1 MAISITRV
9 NPRTG
14 QTERPWRNRDG
25 LFVLGDP
32 AHGAQRHHDKF
43 AVKVGTIE
51 EVATLVAQ
59 GFSVRMS
66 DGRNPA
72 SLIAADS
79 LSVEQIKGGDPG
91 KLFAETTPKPPFKKK
106 DMMDELK
113 QIMLVQANQIA
124 HAGGLDFATSF
135 IGFEASDSF
144 YPFCREDIAKVD
156 LTRFRA
162 AHYLDRAYDY
172 AFQVEK
178 YWDWQ
183 DGLAQDI
190 REFVL
195 GANPQSSDGEASPLC
210 NLSGLCRLTADT
222 AFARWRLNEGSDL
235 SIRELALLA
244 QMTEAAVRNALS
256 KERITIDN
264 GEVDGTVA
272 ESWLHKRR
280 DFIATR
286 SDEGRK
292 KRWAVYCRDALSSGD
307 FATAFAEI
315 MRGFALTAEELAAK
329 AAVPSEIISS
339 LITGKPAT
347 DLDALCRV
355 ANALEIDAPHF
366 TGMAVQAALAALE
379 SA

>member
-14 QTERPWRNRDG
+14 HTERPWRNRDG

-51 EVATLVAQ
+51 EVATLVGQ

-79 LSVEQIKGGDPG
+79 LSVEQIKDGEPD
-91 KLFAETTPKPPFKKK
+91 KLFAETTPKPPFSKK
-106 DMMDELK
+106 DMMTELK
-113 QIMLVQANQIA
+113 QIMLVQANHIA
-124 HAGGLDFATSF
+124 HTGNLDFATSF
-135 IGFEASDSF
+135 IGFEASNAF
-144 YPFCREDIAKVD
+144 YPFCREDLTKVD

-172 AFQVEK
+172 GFQVEK

-195 GANPQSSDGEASPLC
+195 GANPQSSDGEASPLL

-222 AFARWRLNEGSDL
+222 AFARWKLGEGSDL
-235 SIRELALLA
+235 SIRDLALLA

-264 GEVDGTVA
+264 GEVDVA
-272 ESWLHKRR
+272 VADSWLRKRR

-292 KRWAVYCRDALSSGD
+292 KRWAIYCRDLLSSGD
-307 FATAFAEI
+307 FAAAFADI
-315 MRGFALTAEELAAK
+315 MRGFAITAEELAAR
-329 AAVPSEIISS
+329 AEVTFELIAS
-339 LITGKPAT
+339 LIAGQPAI
-347 DLDALCRV
+347 DLDGLCRV
-355 ANALEIDAPHF
+355 ANALETDAPYF
-366 TGMAVQAALAALE
+366 TGMAVQAALNARK
-379 SA
+379 SS